1 MMRSVATWV
10 MYAFIPQSEGLVARV
25 LTEPS
30 QGYSISRISTGIID
44 LLALSSCM
52 ALLIFLSCLW
62 RDRVDTLCVK
72 FSMWVEEIMLGKK
85 SLLGST
91 SGIRL
96 KVDHINAPNGHKRDV
111 ELGVKA

>member
-1 MMRSVATWV
+1 
-10 MYAFIPQSEGLVARV
+10 
-25 LTEPS
+25 
-30 QGYSISRISTGIID
+30 
-44 LLALSSCM
+44 
-52 ALLIFLSCLW
+52 
-62 RDRVDTLCVK
+62 
-72 FSMWVEEIMLGKK
+72 MWVEEIMLGKK